1 MRSTHSDVD
10 KDLPSV
16 IDIEMFQGVRVLTR
30 EHDIRL
36 GFTKGNSG
44 TERTLALKL
53 HYSHSSGVG
62 RITTH
67 EGHSRGID

>member
-44 TERTLALKL
+44 TERTLAL
-53 HYSHSSGVG
+53 
-62 RITTH
+62 
-67 EGHSRGID
+67 